1 MTRVFRQQQI
11 SGKTHAMNVIPRKA
25 RLATFTVITARV
37 NLSRHKMNLIGRIS
51 LLYITLICV
60 ENKIYLQETKD
71 ALAVEFYDCVPVQS
85 LFYCRRPHQP
95 FDLIREN
102 DTTACHDNGGRLH
115 RFSELQSKNIDV
127 STVLH
132 QWRSSIERVD
142 QYARFRQ
149 GGAREWDGYLCQCIH
164 PSAFGKNCEYRLP
177 VGNTFDQT
185 LQWQL
190 GMRTD
195 YPWKVQEYG
204 DVVCYER
211 VGCDSGLLC
220 LDWREICD
228 GVQQCM
234 SGVDEEHCDLLEMNR
249 CDDEDEYRCMNGMC
263 IPDQFFLDGE
273 MDCLDWSD
281 ELQSKND
288 GKCYLERASSEC
300 DDRVCPPTQW
310 SCGDGQC
317 IHHRLAFQT
326 QRASGT
332 CDSQRDQYF
341 MCETHGTMMMWTMRN
356 GRCFGG
362 KKYHESLAVH
372 DNEEQ
377 LCEYLLKCTLSK
389 GVEENCSCNE
399 DLRCVNDLQRDC
411 LLSLIPYPRGALV
424 APFMFFFYNLTRS
437 YVEPLPDFVLINGTV
452 RCRDSFVRVTQNI
465 PFEKELDA
473 RRITEDLFCVPTR
486 NISSAENV
494 DTDHQCHRANE
505 STDRCNEWNPCMS
518 TSRLKDGWKNC
529 LNGRDELHLTEV
541 EIKRSCSRVRRHRF
555 RCSIDQSTC
564 LSVTTL
570 GDQKNDCENRF
581 DEVWF
586 GHTGRKLSDIH
597 CNDQSTDEC
606 SLLRQYLEQSWTSTN
621 RNGMRAER
629 RIAFRFYCD
638 TFWNLDSGEDEDLE
652 ECRRWWTCPDDQW
665 RCQNGQCIDKR
676 WRDDGDWDCAD
687 ASDAHGVLKNV
698 TERILQQ
705 ALEGTSDSQGYSVPT
720 TCNKTR
726 PFLCPSPQASRER
739 FSCISLDQI
748 GDQHIDCAGAMDEPN
763 TLTHCSHSSTM
774 LGHNFRCLSTNT
786 CIPYWL
792 HCSNNNRCPNRSD
805 DEHWCDRPTPT
816 WSPIT
821 PRDALCFDGQVFR
834 YGRCNGEVDCQ
845 SGEDEYMCDIWS
857 SFQEISVP
865 YREWKESRARSVQH
879 TLRLPRYPTDTNITL
894 CQTDSPFPTPPAD
907 NSSSLSPFWCN
918 RGLGAFLSNGSI
930 VCFCPP
936 QYFGD
941 KCQYQADRVSL
952 LLSLDLSQSIYHRS
966 NNDPATL
973 LRVLLLF
980 FFENQTLMT
989 HQFHLR
995 PAVDVTIIQK
1005 TNKMKKM
1012 ITHFLYPHSSA
1023 FRDHRL
1029 QRLNNRSHLI
1039 HTQPFS
1045 IGIEIYETRRS
1056 QQQPTLVA
1064 VWRYPI
1070 SFDHLPVFRLA
1081 KVLRLPGPLDRRNP
1095 CSSRP
1100 CHHEHEECHPVI
1112 NDHPNYVCLCK
1123 TNFTGQNC
1131 SQEDPRCLNGYCASG
1146 SLCKPSYRGLLRGE
1160 DSDPLCLCPLD
1171 RFGDRCSIEHDGC
1184 LSHPCLNGGSC
1195 FPHSQPDQ
1203 LTCVC
1208 ARKIISGRNV
1218 KSKDHISVY
1227 P

>member
-1 MTRVFRQQQI
+1 
-11 SGKTHAMNVIPRKA
+11 
-25 RLATFTVITARV
+25 
-37 NLSRHKMNLIGRIS
+37 
-51 LLYITLICV
+51 
-60 ENKIYLQETKD
+60 
-71 ALAVEFYDCVPVQS
+71 
-85 LFYCRRPHQP
+85 
-95 FDLIREN
+95 
-102 DTTACHDNGGRLH
+102 
-115 RFSELQSKNIDV
+115 
-127 STVLH
+127 
-132 QWRSSIERVD
+132 
-142 QYARFRQ
+142 
-149 GGAREWDGYLCQCIH
+149 
-164 PSAFGKNCEYRLP
+164 
-177 VGNTFDQT
+177 
-185 LQWQL
+185 
-190 GMRTD
+190 
-195 YPWKVQEYG
+195 
-204 DVVCYER
+204 
-211 VGCDSGLLC
+211 
-220 LDWREICD
+220 
-228 GVQQCM
+228 
-234 SGVDEEHCDLLEMNR
+234 
-249 CDDEDEYRCMNGMC
+249 
-263 IPDQFFLDGE
+263 

-281 ELQSKND
+281 ELQFKEDQNCSV
-288 GKCYLERASSEC
+288 ERVSSEC

-317 IHHRLAFQT
+317 IPDRLAFQKRIAH
-326 QRASGT
+326 RA
-332 CDSQRDQYF
+332 CINQRDQYF
-341 MCETHGTMMMWTMRN
+341 MCETDGSTALWTMRN

-362 KKYHESLAVH
+362 EKYHESPVMH

-399 DLRCVNDLQRDC
+399 DLRCVDDLQRDC
-411 LLSLIPYPRGALV
+411 PLSLIPYPRGAII
-424 APFMFFFYNLTRS
+424 APYMFLIYNTSGDLTS
-437 YVEPLPDFVLINGTV
+437 LLPHSVLINGTV
-452 RCRDSFVRVTQNI
+452 RCRGSLMNVTRTISFETN
-465 PFEKELDA
+465 LDA
-473 RRITEDLFCVPTR
+473 RRITEDLFCGPTR
-486 NISSAENV
+486 NISLSENV

-505 STDRCNEWNPCMS
+505 STGRCNEWNPCMS
-518 TSRLKDGWKNC
+518 TSRLRDGWKNC

-541 EIKRSCSRVRRHRF
+541 EIERSCSRVRRHRF
-555 RCSIDQSTC
+555 RCSIDQPTC

-581 DEVWF
+581 DELWF
-586 GHTGRKLSDIH
+586 GNGRKLIDMR

-621 RNGMRAER
+621 RNGTRAER

-676 WRDDGDWDCAD
+676 WKDDGEWDCAD
-687 ASDAHGVLKNV
+687 ASDEHL
-698 TERILQQ
+698 L
-705 ALEGTSDSQGYSVPT
+705 LSDKVDYIFQRVSSDGSVHHSYSLPT
-720 TCNKTR
+720 VCNQSR
-726 PFLCPSPQASRER
+726 PFLCPSPRASRFR

-763 TLTHCSHSSTM
+763 TLTHCSQSSAM
-774 LGHNFRCLSTNT
+774 LGLNFRCLSTNT
-786 CIPYWL
+786 CIPYWQ
-792 HCSNNNRCPNRSD
+792 HCSNNTRCPNRTD
-805 DEHWCDRPTPT
+805 DEHWCSRANRT
-816 WSPIT
+816 WTLST
-821 PRDALCFDGQVFR
+821 PRDAVCFDGEVITN
-834 YGRCNGEVDCQ
+834 GRCNGERDC
-845 SGEDEYMCDIWS
+845 SFYEDEYMCDYWS
-857 SFQEISVP
+857 LSALASIS
-865 YREWKESRARSVQH
+865 YREGKESRTRSVQH
-879 TLRLPRYPTDTNITL
+879 TLQLSRVPASANITL
-894 CQTDSPFPTPPAD
+894 LNHLHSTFFSTGTSVDEVLDSL
-907 NSSSLSPFWCN
+907 SSLSPFWCN
-918 RGLGAFLSNGSI
+918 RGLGALLSNGSI

-995 PAVDVTIIQK
+995 PAVDMSIIEK

-1012 ITHFLYPHSSA
+1012 ITHFLYPRSSA

-1056 QQQPTLVA
+1056 QQPPTRVA

-1095 CSSRP
+1095 CSRRP
-1100 CHHEHEECHPVI
+1100 CHHEHEECHPLI

-1131 SQEDPRCLNGYCASG
+1131 SQLDTQCRHRYCSSG
-1146 SLCKPSYRGLLRGE
+1146 SLCKPSYRGLLRGD

-1171 RFGDRCSIEHDGC
+1171 QHGDRCEIEHDGC
-1184 LSHPCLNGGSC
+1184 LSRPCLNNGSC
-1195 FPHSQPDQ
+1195 SPHLQPDRV
-1203 LTCVC
+1203 TCVC
-1208 ARKIISGRNV
+1208 TKDYFGAKCEEQRPHLRLSLMDTSPYAGAVLQYFHLDSTSLHLILVHQQVFQRLPPWIEFYADQTTLPEIVLAKLYSSHTDPSPELYLLSSQQNAISLDGTTE
-1218 KSKDHISVY
+1218 ISEISRCPHLQTFSNGNLHFSFAVRRDKLIY
-1227 P
+1227 PSI